1 MIIES
6 LENKL
11 HTFCVKSIASNLN
24 EFKKII
30 DVKNKHK
37 DLISARLNNQWN
49 EASLKMQ
56 ELLNDKNEFGDLK
69 MGNCIMWGD
78 KILKVTNL

>member
-1 MIIES
+1 MISKKNFTSITEAQKNIKLRFVLYMWPQVHAKLIIES

-37 DLISARLNNQWN
+37 DLKLVQ
-49 EASLKMQ
+49 
-56 ELLNDKNEFGDLK
+56 G
-69 MGNCIMWGD
+69 
-78 KILKVTNL
+78 